1 MSLSR
6 QQLLAKSLAGTVS
19 FPPTF
24 PQLARIS
31 VVAAPVPIHAAGT
44 SLLLRA
50 EQLMTSALSII
61 RTCSLSDVASVF
73 IPRDCSNV
81 RLDDGLWLLGEEI
94 AAHLAIHQHNTQQ
107 AAPLGI
113 VRVAEHVSVFMQVEV
128 GMTAAESA
136 EYYPPLPCDRSH
148 DHYQLQGPPLPHAP
162 HSHPG
167 TSFGHTPW
175 FCECESVVKP
185 YAD

>member
-1 MSLSR
+1 MSLTR

-31 VVAAPVPIHAAGT
+31 VVSSPLPVHGATAN
-44 SLLLRA
+44 LLLRA
-50 EQLMTSALSII
+50 EQMMSSTLSII
-61 RTCSLSDVASVF
+61 RTCSLSDVAGVF
-73 IPRDCSNV
+73 IPRDCGNV

-94 AAHLAIHQHNTQQ
+94 AAHLAIHQHNQQ
-107 AAPLGI
+107 QIPPLGI

-148 DHYQLQGPPLPHAP
+148 DHYQLQGPGATYGAP
-162 HSHPG
+162 AVHPPNDCEPMRR
-167 TSFGHTPW
+167 TPW
-175 FCECESVVKP
+175 LCECESVKP
-185 YAD
+185 